1 MHYVMIDGVLTKA
14 TPEAKRWLQRSARG
28 IPGADPEPQPEPV
41 VDLTDRRS
49 DYQIIES
56 LDESE

>member
-1 MHYVMIDGVLTKA
+1 MHYVMVDGVLTKA
-14 TPEAKRWLQRSARG
+14 TPEAKRWLHRASKG
-28 IPGADPEPQPEPV
+28 IPGASTEPQPEPV
-41 VDLTDRRS
+41 VDLTDHRS